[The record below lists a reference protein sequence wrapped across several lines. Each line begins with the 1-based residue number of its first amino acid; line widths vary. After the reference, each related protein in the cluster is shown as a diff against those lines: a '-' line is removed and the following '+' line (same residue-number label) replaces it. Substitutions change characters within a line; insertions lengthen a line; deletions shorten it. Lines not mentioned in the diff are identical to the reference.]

1 MRWDAGCGRGDAGLC
16 SNASANRPHHG
27 WSRTTKLRATPHHS
41 RALAP
46 WTSLSLLL
54 LSISFAHAY
63 AQSTSELKQKADQAG
78 IHSEDDALRAA
89 KASGLTRE
97 QILQALKEAGYTE
110 TEVREV
116 LSNEAPGSG
125 VDRSATGDDSRYTP
139 PSPESD
145 TTAAPLMAV
154 PQRAPLKPEDYPE
167 FTREVQ
173 ARVPNSAPVFPFGY
187 EIFGYAPSTF
197 EPLGS
202 GPVDPEYPIGPGD
215 EVIVQVW
222 GDNEFTH
229 ASVVSREA
237 TITVP
242 DIGQVV
248 LNGLTL
254 AQAKR
259 LITDRLGAVYSGIRA
274 RRPSTF
280 VDVTL
285 GKLRTIQVFIL
296 GDVVRPGGY
305 TISSVSTVLNAL
317 YNAGGPTAGGS
328 MRAIRIIRHNETWRE
343 VDLYGYILTGS
354 KAEDARLQS
363 GDVVFVPPVGKTAAV
378 LGEVHRS
385 AIYELKAGEGFR
397 DLLRLA
403 GGVQSTAVIDRA
415 LVDRVVP
422 FDQRAA
428 MRDEDRVALDIPL
441 RDILADSTRNPD
453 VVDRDIVQIFRV
465 GETRKNTVS
474 IEGTAVIRPGT
485 YQLRPGMTISQL
497 VSDAGGLKADAYLD
511 RASLVRTAEDGTR
524 SIRPFN
530 LGEAMAKDA
539 DDDLPLQK
547 LDELT
552 VRSIWEIQERHT
564 VSINGSVRE
573 PGTYEYLEGMTI
585 MDLIFRAG
593 GLKESAYKQEAEV
606 ARIDSSTIALK
617 KSADVYRVAIS
628 GNYGVHS
635 PDPTFKLQRMDQ
647 VFVRQIPDWQGQRN
661 VVITGEVR
669 YPGVYSL
676 KEQNEK
682 LSSVLFRAGG
692 LKESAYPRAAV
703 FVRRKGNAGRLAVD
717 VEDVAKHHKRYD
729 LALEDGDSLSIPKQ
743 PQTVKVV
750 GEVGFP
756 ASVLYEKGKA
766 LSYYID
772 QAGGYT
778 DDSDKGRVKIVQPN
792 GKVKPKKGLWSNPS
806 PEAGALVVV
815 PHKPPEKE
823 KDTLKGVATIMTIL
837 TGAVTTIFIASEATK

>member
-54 LSISFAHAY
+54 LSIPFAHAY

-317 YNAGGPTAGGS
+317 YNA
-328 MRAIRIIRHNETWRE
+328 
-343 VDLYGYILTGS
+343 
-354 KAEDARLQS
+354 
-363 GDVVFVPPVGKTAAV
+363 
-378 LGEVHRS
+378 
-385 AIYELKAGEGFR
+385 
-397 DLLRLA
+397 
-403 GGVQSTAVIDRA
+403 
-415 LVDRVVP
+415 
-422 FDQRAA
+422 
-428 MRDEDRVALDIPL
+428 
-441 RDILADSTRNPD
+441 
-453 VVDRDIVQIFRV
+453 
-465 GETRKNTVS
+465 
-474 IEGTAVIRPGT
+474 
-485 YQLRPGMTISQL
+485 
-497 VSDAGGLKADAYLD
+497 
-511 RASLVRTAEDGTR
+511 
-524 SIRPFN
+524 
-530 LGEAMAKDA
+530 
-539 DDDLPLQK
+539 
-547 LDELT
+547 
-552 VRSIWEIQERHT
+552 
-564 VSINGSVRE
+564 
-573 PGTYEYLEGMTI
+573 
-585 MDLIFRAG
+585 
-593 GLKESAYKQEAEV
+593 
-606 ARIDSSTIALK
+606 
-617 KSADVYRVAIS
+617 
-628 GNYGVHS
+628 
-635 PDPTFKLQRMDQ
+635 
-647 VFVRQIPDWQGQRN
+647 
-661 VVITGEVR
+661 
-669 YPGVYSL
+669 
-676 KEQNEK
+676 
-682 LSSVLFRAGG
+682 
-692 LKESAYPRAAV
+692 
-703 FVRRKGNAGRLAVD
+703 
-717 VEDVAKHHKRYD
+717 
-729 LALEDGDSLSIPKQ
+729 
-743 PQTVKVV
+743 
-750 GEVGFP
+750 
-756 ASVLYEKGKA
+756 
-766 LSYYID
+766 
-772 QAGGYT
+772 
-778 DDSDKGRVKIVQPN
+778 
-792 GKVKPKKGLWSNPS
+792 
-806 PEAGALVVV
+806 
-815 PHKPPEKE
+815 
-823 KDTLKGVATIMTIL
+823 
-837 TGAVTTIFIASEATK
+837 